1 MASFWR
7 YFVAMLTLDKGEIDY
22 MDEKETFAGEIAK
35 QLPVKDIYN
44 DLAHPALST
53 VGQGLQGVTKLALA
67 PISALVWGYDKIAGY
82 LDVAIPE
89 YFEKRKISKEKIVSP
104 DPAIAVPTV
113 EAMRY
118 TSHKEELRE
127 MFTNLLG
134 ASMNADSIDEH
145 PAFVNII
152 KQLSSDESKIIKYLY
167 HDDRQPMIKIRIK
180 VDESAGERDL
190 LPYFSDIGYIAHCQY
205 PQKFPEYLD
214 NLHRLGIVEV
224 YYDRF
229 LVDDKYY
236 EKLKLHPQFPHV
248 EGKGNIVEK
257 KSMYELSEFGKKF
270 CKVCLS

>member
-1 MASFWR
+1 M
-7 YFVAMLTLDKGEIDY
+7 DK
-22 MDEKETFAGEIAK
+22 KETFTGEIAK

-67 PISALVWGYDKIAGY
+67 PISALVWGYDKIADY

-89 YFEKRKISKEKIVSP
+89 YFEKRKIAKEKVVSP
-104 DPAIAVPTV
+104 DPAIAVPAV

-134 ASMNADSIDEH
+134 ASMNADSIDAH

-152 KQLSSDESKIIKYLY
+152 KQLSSDESKIIKQLY
-167 HDDRQPMIKIRIK
+167 QDDKQPMIKIRIK
-180 VDESAGERDL
+180 LGESKGESDL
-190 LPYFSDIGYIAHCQY
+190 LPYFSDIGYIANCQY

-224 YYDRF
+224 YFDRF
-229 LVDDKYY
+229 LTDEKYY
-236 EKLKLHPQFPHV
+236 EKLKLHPQFPRV
-248 EGKGNIVEK
+248 KVDGSNNIVEK